1 MEAARLSK
9 VVAKLSFFP
18 DLNFGVYTP
27 PLYANWVDNYRFSS
41 DRMIFNASSSVTLDT
56 NFRKLKT
63 SKNRKAVGIS
73 KSAIKEEINN
83 QIVGAI
89 RAKRELEL
97 VEKELALTLA
107 LKSQISLLWV
117 GSKRMH

>member
-1 MEAARLSK
+1 M
-9 VVAKLSFFP
+9 AKLSFFP

-56 NFRKLKT
+56 NFRKLKNL
-63 SKNRKAVGIS
+63 KRIEKQLEFQNL
-73 KSAIKEEINN
+73 AIKEEINN

-97 VEKELALTLA
+97 VEKELALTL
-107 LKSQISLLWV
+107 LRLEVTDFLLWV
-117 GSKRMH
+117 AI